1 MKSEEKEFEISELSN
16 DFRIYRRTQIVV
28 VPIPPEYAPYLRVNV
43 AYLNL
48 KLGPWANLFYYFKKL
63 NSKYYQATGKTIKN
77 NC

>member
-43 AYLNL
+43 AY
-48 KLGPWANLFYYFKKL
+48 
-63 NSKYYQATGKTIKN
+63 
-77 NC
+77 